1 MLISATSALV
11 LNWTSR
17 EIWKSKTTQE
27 YFDGLD
33 LSEAGIL
40 LQEFS
45 EREKYMH
52 TQSVTNRK
60 YFVIKHAVE
69 FLNNCRH
76 ENKRGQVI
84 ILAAG
89 IAPT

>member
-17 EIWKSKTTQE
+17 QIWMSKTARE
-27 YFDGLD
+27 NFDGLD

-40 LQEFS
+40 LKEFS
-45 EREKYMH
+45 ELEKYMH
-52 TQSVTNRK
+52 TEPVINRK

-76 ENKRGQVI
+76 
-84 ILAAG
+84 
-89 IAPT
+89 